1 MHAILWE
8 GHKVNVGMNIIN
20 NIIKLQC
27 TKFSKNYKK
36 EKCIIQQYF

>member
-8 GHKVNVGMNIIN
+8 GHKVNVGM